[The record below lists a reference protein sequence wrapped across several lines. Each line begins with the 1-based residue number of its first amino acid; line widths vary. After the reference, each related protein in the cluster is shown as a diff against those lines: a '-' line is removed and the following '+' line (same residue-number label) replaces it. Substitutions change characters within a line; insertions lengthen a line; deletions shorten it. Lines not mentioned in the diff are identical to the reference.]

1 MTMRIKY
8 ELWLYFQKIDTLFQV
23 MMTPAVPEGAGP
35 VPSFTPIAGSLPELA
50 QKLSCAGWQAK
61 GVEDVQNQLRERGGA
76 QTGPVR
82 MTAEQ
87 CAVLGL
93 KPQPSQ
99 IVWDMDEV
107 ETRIEQLES
116 CPPGAIGDELSQEID
131 FVAKSCRQTG
141 RWAEVCKRGQ
151 FALIEYQKRKANK

>member
-1 MTMRIKY
+1 MPMRIKY
-8 ELWLYFQKIDTLFQV
+8 ELWLHFLESDTMFQV
-23 MMTPAVPEGAGP
+23 MMTPAGGEGRVPT
-35 VPSFTPIAGSLPELA
+35 FTPIAGSLPELA
-50 QKLSCAGWQAK
+50 QKLSRAGWQAK
-61 GVEDVQNQLRERGGA
+61 GVEDVQKQVRETGVA
-76 QTGPVR
+76 QMGPVR

-116 CPPGAIGDELSQEID
+116 CPPGAIGDQLSQDID
-131 FVAKSCRQTG
+131 FVANNCKQGG
-141 RWAEVCKRGQ
+141 RWTEVCKRGQ
-151 FALIEYQKRKANK
+151 FALIEYQKRKTNK

>member
-8 ELWLYFQKIDTLFQV
+8 ELCLYFRKIDTAFQV
-23 MMTPAVPEGAGP
+23 MMTPAEGASP
-35 VPSFTPIAGSLPELA
+35 VPAFTPIAGSLPELA
-50 QKLSCAGWQAK
+50 QKLSRAGCQAK
-61 GVEDVQNQLRERGGA
+61 GVEDVQNQLRETGGA
-76 QTGPVR
+76 KTGRVR

-107 ETRIEQLES
+107 ETWIEQLES
-116 CPPGAIGDELSQEID
+116 CPPGATGDELSQDID
-131 FVAKSCRQTG
+131 FVANNCKQTG
-141 RWAEVCKRGQ
+141 RWTEVCKRGQ